1 MSDHDTHSPA
11 AKPALH
17 GPNFQAYM
25 KVFYAL
31 CVLTAVS
38 FFTNAILGHGMA
50 AFLIIMAVAV
60 VKATQVGLV
69 FMHLNHD
76 WPKLYCI
83 IIPVCVMGVMM
94 MIVLLPDIV
103 ISWHHYYY
111 NK

>member
-1 MSDHDTHSPA
+1 MSDTNSHAVSAPKSDAH
-11 AKPALH
+11 
-17 GPNFQAYM
+17 FQAYL

-38 FFTNAILGHGMA
+38 FITNALLGHGMA
-50 AFLIIMAVAV
+50 AFLIIMAVAI
-60 VKATQVGLV
+60 VKAVQVALV

-94 MIVLLPDIV
+94 MIVLLPDIE
-103 ISWHHYYY
+103 IGRASCRER
-111 NK
+111 